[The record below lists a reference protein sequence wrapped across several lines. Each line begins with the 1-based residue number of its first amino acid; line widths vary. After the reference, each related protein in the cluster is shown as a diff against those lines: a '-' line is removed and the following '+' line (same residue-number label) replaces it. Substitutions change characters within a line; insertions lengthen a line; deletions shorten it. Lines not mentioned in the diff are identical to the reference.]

1 MTAACATTHQMYKA
15 RSRTAAEAESRPKRG
30 CCNQRLSGLMGD
42 VTKIYFRTQ
51 SLGKHE
57 DLHSKQQPTADKS
70 AEAQQAERV
79 PLDAQKKATAE

>member
-1 MTAACATTHQMYKA
+1 
-15 RSRTAAEAESRPKRG
+15 
-30 CCNQRLSGLMGD
+30 MGD

-70 AEAQQAERV
+70 AEAKHADQV
-79 PLDAQKKATAE
+79 PLGARKKRLPNDSRLCHIVTDYRTNERTRTVAAGLSSAKDER